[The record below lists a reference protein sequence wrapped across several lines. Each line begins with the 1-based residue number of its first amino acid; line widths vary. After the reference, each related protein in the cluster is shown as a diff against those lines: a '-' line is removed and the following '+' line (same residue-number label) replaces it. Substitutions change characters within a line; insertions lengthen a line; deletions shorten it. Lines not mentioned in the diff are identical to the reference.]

1 MAQGGWVYIVT
12 NKPRG
17 TLYIGVTS
25 NIARRAFEHREGAIE
40 GFTKRH
46 GLKRLVFVERY
57 DDIEMAFQ
65 REKTMKHW
73 PRAWKINVIKAQN
86 PDWDD
91 LYEKLA

>member
-25 NIARRAFEHREGAIE
+25 DIARRAFEYREGAIE

-46 GLKRLVFVERY
+46 GLKRLVFIKRY
-57 DDIEMAFQ
+57 EEIQTAMQ
-65 REKTMKHW
+65 REKNNETLAARVEDQRDR
-73 PRAWKINVIKAQN
+73 RAKS
-86 PDWDD
+86 
-91 LYEKLA
+91 